1 MGDRDIPDPIQE
13 ILHEL
18 EQVRAREQN
27 LIVQLSILLRA
38 LSGQAPARAQRQ
50 GPRIRLVFRGART
63 YVVDRNGTRLQLNDR
78 VRFTGTA
85 RTRPGTGRV
94 VGWTPPE
101 EVLEPYIRIQRDVPP
116 GVRVVGSRI
125 VNRKSQSV
133 TFLGRPAQP

>member
-13 ILHEL
+13 ILAEL

-38 LSGQAPARAQRQ
+38 LSGEAPARVQRQ
-50 GPRIRLVFRGART
+50 GPRVRLVFRGART

-85 RTRPGTGRV
+85 RTRPGTSRV
-94 VGWTPPE
+94 VGWTPPA
-101 EVLEPYIRIQRDVPP
+101 EVTEPFIRIQRDVPP

-125 VNRKSQSV
+125 VHRKSQSV
-133 TFLGRPAQP
+133 TFLSRPAQP